1 MEKPKPLGLD
11 GEGTDILKN
20 AVLELLNQFPGLDGR
35 EITFSGLTEDSGISM
50 EPDSGTLIYTEKK
63 FITGDVR
70 QECQFPFF
78 VVYRSGASSSYLKM
92 STAEFLDTL
101 GAWICREPV
110 VVDETPYQL
119 TAYPAISDGRKI
131 TKVTRFN
138 SYALEPNQN
147 KTQDWIIP
155 ITVHYTH
162 EFTMW

>member
-1 MEKPKPLGLD
+1 MAEKKALGLD
-11 GEGTDILKN
+11 GAGFDILKD
-20 AVLELLNQFPGLDGR
+20 AVLTLLNQFPGLDGR

-50 EPDSGTLIYTEKK
+50 EPDSGALIYAEKK
-63 FITGDVR
+63 DIIGGVHR
-70 QECQFPFF
+70 ECQFPFF
-78 VVYRSGASSSYLKM
+78 VVYRSGASSSFLKM
-92 STAEFLDTL
+92 STVEFLDTL

-110 VVDETPYQL
+110 NVDGGTYQL
-119 TAYPAISDGRKI
+119 SAYPKLTGGRSI
-131 TKVTRFN
+131 TNVTRFN